1 MNSINIWSVIVAAVV
16 SFGIGALWY
25 SPILFGKE
33 WASLIGLSAKD
44 MEGMK
49 AGVWKAYVAQF
60 IATLVSFAVLGFAL
74 AATGTDTASEA
85 AFVGF
90 LAWLGFSVPVGLSSL
105 LWKKASFKLFLIEAV
120 CSLLTLAIG
129 GAIIG
134 AWN

>member
-33 WASLIGLSAKD
+33 WASLIGLSTKD

-49 AGVWKAYVAQF
+49 QGVWKAYLVQF
-60 IATLVSFAVLGFAL
+60 IVTLVSFAILAFAL
-74 AATGTDTASEA
+74 SATGTATASEA

-90 LAWLGFSVPVGLSSL
+90 LAWLGFAVPVGLSSL
-105 LWKKASFKLFLIEAV
+105 LWKKASFKLFLIEAI